1 MPFKIGITKDSFG
14 QAPNIFGSEQIRW
27 CSFGVTI
34 DPAVV
39 TADAGNENRKILKA
53 GTPLGKIT
61 ATGKHGPYASGA
73 ADGRQ
78 TCLDYVLGDTV
89 DVTDGEVV
97 ARVFDHAVLLE
108 ARLPV
113 APDAAIK
120 TAWKNITLR

>member
-1 MPFKIGITKDSFG
+1 MPFSIGIKKDSFG
-14 QAPNIFGSEQIRW
+14 QKPNIFGSEQIRW

-39 TADAGNENRKILKA
+39 VADGAGRKILYA
-53 GTPLGKIT
+53 GTPLGKIA
-61 ATGKHGPYASGA
+61 ATGKHGPYDAGA

-78 TCLDYVLGDTV
+78 TCLDYVLGETV
-89 DVTDGEVV
+89 DVTDGEAV

-113 APDAAIK
+113 APDAAVK